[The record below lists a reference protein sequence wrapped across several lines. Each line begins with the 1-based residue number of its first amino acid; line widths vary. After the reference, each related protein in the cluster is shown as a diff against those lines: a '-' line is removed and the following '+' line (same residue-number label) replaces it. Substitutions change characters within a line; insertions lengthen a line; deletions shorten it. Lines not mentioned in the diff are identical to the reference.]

1 MQDFIGDNAMGL
13 MMSVQ
18 LPLRVQLKCKG
29 GPSKHMRSPWRQEAM
44 PCMLRTK
51 ALSPLMYKRHCPP
64 LIYNRHCPL

>member
-1 MQDFIGDNAMGL
+1 MQSFIGDNAMGL

-18 LPLRVQLKCKG
+18 LPLRVQLKRKG
-29 GPSKHMRSPWRQEAM
+29 DHQSTCAAPGSKKAM

-64 LIYNRHCPL
+64 LMYNRHCPL